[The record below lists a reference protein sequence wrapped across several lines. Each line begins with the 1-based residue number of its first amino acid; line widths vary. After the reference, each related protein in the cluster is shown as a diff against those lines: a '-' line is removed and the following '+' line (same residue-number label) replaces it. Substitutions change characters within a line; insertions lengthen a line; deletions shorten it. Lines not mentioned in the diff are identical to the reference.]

1 MILNRNMPLDQF
13 EEEMQVRVVRYGPRA
28 KATKEALRFAEHH
41 SDPAYQQIA
50 RDKIEAQEQFL
61 SETYGPPPI
70 EKIKSALA
78 PFLPR
83 EVLVTVAMIAT
94 AVIGYD
100 FVRTTFWATPD
111 ASLQQIDIDELTRQ
125 VSARNREDMSSYRL
139 NLQSDLNT
147 HVSKTDWRSLIHNQ
161 IDDAFKDKK
170 IQESTLGTLS
180 ESLNK
185 LDVEDQI
192 ALKIEDAIQKS
203 DIKKQIAGQIVDCFK
218 SEEFASALNK
228 EVSNAVDAEL
238 TNQSG
243 RLVKLFDEKL
253 KEHSATVTEVISQEL
268 KALSLEIESVKN
280 DVQDEAIAAV
290 TEKTDV
296 RLDSIREELE
306 KLAVEQ
312 LLKNK
317 NSVEAVLDKIQSDQE
332 QIPGMIESD
341 LRKLASS
348 DEFWSLGAKSI
359 LRSLAQQERE
369 DSKEKN

>member
-1 MILNRNMPLDQF
+1 M
-13 EEEMQVRVVRYGPRA
+13 
-28 KATKEALRFAEHH
+28 
-41 SDPAYQQIA
+41 
-50 RDKIEAQEQFL
+50 
-61 SETYGPPPI
+61 
-70 EKIKSALA
+70 
-78 PFLPR
+78 
-83 EVLVTVAMIAT
+83 
-94 AVIGYD
+94 
-100 FVRTTFWATPD
+100 
-111 ASLQQIDIDELTRQ
+111 
-125 VSARNREDMSSYRL
+125 
-139 NLQSDLNT
+139 
-147 HVSKTDWRSLIHNQ
+147 
-161 IDDAFKDKK
+161 
-170 IQESTLGTLS
+170 S

-185 LDVEDQI
+185 LDVEEQI

-203 DIKKQIAGQIVDCFK
+203 DIRKQIASQIADCFK
-218 SEEFASALNK
+218 SEEFASVLNK

-253 KEHSATVTEVISQEL
+253 KEHSATVTEVLSQRL

-317 NSVEAVLDKIQSDQE
+317 KSVEAVLGKIQSDQE